1 MSQRPLLFGL
11 ILVGGLLAAG
21 CTSEGSYR
29 LVWTMCSTPELPCP
43 DSAPEPAA
51 AGCGAHGVDGVRITG
66 GSAEGDSEDIVAVC
80 SAGEIV
86 RKRPVGRWNLV
97 VHQVDIRGAQIN
109 VADQNIADVVIAED
123 AVTDTL
129 PVVVLQPR
137 PQCDDDVDN
146 DRDGRVD
153 IADPECAGDTMGATE

>member
-1 MSQRPLLFGL
+1 MSQRPLLFCL

-21 CTSEGSYR
+21 CTTEGSYR
-29 LVWTMCSTPELPCP
+29 LAWTFA
-43 DSAPEPAA
+43 DAPAA

-66 GSAEGDSEDIVAVC
+66 GSSEGDGEDIVAVC

-97 VHQVDIRGAQIN
+97 VHQLNVRGAMIN
-109 VADQNIADVVIAED
+109 VPDQNFPDVVITED
-123 AVTDTL
+123 AVTDVL
-129 PVVVLQPR
+129 PVVMLEAR
-137 PQCDDDVDN
+137 PQCGDDVDN

-153 IADPECAGDTMGATE
+153 IADPECEGDPLGATE